1 MVGWGV
7 SPLPVSIT
15 SRIRDKNIWLVYA
28 TIFSVGISYGLS
40 IAIIPIFLDAHGF
53 GKTAMGGLAAIFA
66 SGICLLSLPMG
77 RILRALS
84 AKGTLVGCLLGYAVC
99 VSLFPYLTSFA
110 AVSVA
115 RFLDG
120 AFSVGVWVSCETVL
134 LARAEKENKAF
145 VTSLYAMSLAIGYVI
160 GPIASKG
167 IVAVAPFEI
176 AFLLAGAIALVAAG
190 IASRLDGG
198 IGAHEDP
205 PKENAPADGGPA
217 PAAERPLAWRTKTS
231 LFATF
236 AYGYFQSSAVL
247 FLPLYL
253 MKERHVAEKDTIL
266 VTAFFALGMLLFSN
280 YAGKLGD
287 RHGHLAVMRY
297 LSAVGFLVVV
307 SFVFLSS
314 FPLMCLTVFMV
325 GATLAS
331 ISPVSLALQGVI
343 TQKHEIAKAN
353 AIYNTFY
360 AAGMLVGPP
369 LSGLIFEKVG
379 GKTMIIHF
387 SLLWL
392 AFAIFATVF
401 AKDDPKARSKSE
413 GGEASASG
421 AT

>member
-1 MVGWGV
+1 M
-7 SPLPVSIT
+7 SIT
-15 SRIRDKNIWLVYA
+15 SRIRDKNIWLVYG
-28 TIFSVGISYGLS
+28 TIFSVGIAYGLS

-77 RILRALS
+77 RILRRFS
-84 AKGTLVGCLLGYAVC
+84 AKGTLVACLLGYAVC
-99 VSLFPYLTSFA
+99 VSLFPYLTSFV
-110 AVSVA
+110 AVSIA

-134 LARAEKENKAF
+134 LARAGKENKAF

-167 IVAVAPFEI
+167 IVAVAPFEV
-176 AFLLAGAIALVAAG
+176 AFVLAGVIALVAAA

-198 IGAHEDP
+198 IGHDDP
-205 PKENAPADGGPA
+205 PKEELTADGAPAVA
-217 PAAERPLAWRTKTS
+217 VKEEPLAWRTKTS

-287 RHGHLAVMRY
+287 RYGHLAVMRY
-297 LSAVGFLVVV
+297 LAAVGFMVVA

-360 AAGMLVGPP
+360 AAGMLIGPP
-369 LSGLIFEKVG
+369 LSGLIFERIG
-379 GKTMIIHF
+379 GKTMIFHF

-392 AFAIFATVF
+392 AFAIFAFVF
-401 AKDDPKARSKSE
+401 AKDDPAARPKV
-413 GGEASASG
+413 A
-421 AT
+421 

>member
-1 MVGWGV
+1 
-7 SPLPVSIT
+7 VSIT
-15 SRIRDKNIWLVYA
+15 ERIRDRNIWLVYG
-28 TIFSVGISYGLS
+28 TIFSVGIAYGLS
-40 IAIIPIFLDAHGF
+40 IAIIPIFLDARGL
-53 GKTAMGGLAAIFA
+53 GKTSMGWLAAIFA

-77 RILRALS
+77 RILRRFS
-84 AKGTLVGCLLGYAVC
+84 AKGTLVACLLGYAVC
-99 VSLFPYLTSFA
+99 VTLFPYLRSFW

-134 LARAEKENKAF
+134 LARAGKENKAF

-167 IVAVAPFEI
+167 IVAVASFDV
-176 AFLLAGAIALVAAG
+176 AFVLAGAIALVAAG
-190 IASRLDGG
+190 IASRIDGG

-205 PKENAPADGGPA
+205 PPEG
-217 PAAERPLAWRTKTS
+217 AATTSGEEPPEKERPLAWRTKTS

-253 MKERHVAEKDTIL
+253 MKERNVAEKDTIL

-287 RHGHLAVMRY
+287 RYGHLSVMRY
-297 LSAVGFLVVV
+297 LAAVGFVTVA

-314 FPLMCLTVFMV
+314 FPLMCLSVFVV

-331 ISPVSLALQGVI
+331 ISPVSLALQGII
-343 TQKHEIAKAN
+343 TQKHEIARAN

-360 AAGMLVGPP
+360 AAGMLIGPP
-369 LSGLIFEKVG
+369 LSGLVFERIG
-379 GKTMIIHF
+379 GRTMIFHF

-392 AFAIFATVF
+392 AFAVFAWVF
-401 AKDDPKARSKSE
+401 AKDDPAARAKP
-413 GGEASASG
+413 GDLNTA
-421 AT
+421 

>member
-1 MVGWGV
+1 M
-7 SPLPVSIT
+7 SIT
-15 SRIRDKNIWLVYA
+15 SRIRDKNIWLVYG
-28 TIFSVGISYGLS
+28 TIFSVGIAYGLS
-40 IAIIPIFLDAHGF
+40 IALIPLFLDAHGF

-77 RILRALS
+77 RILRRFS

-99 VSLFPYLTSFA
+99 VTLFPYLTSFTG
-110 AVSVA
+110 VSIA

-134 LARAEKENKAF
+134 LARAGKENKAF

-160 GPIASKG
+160 GPIVSKG
-167 IVAVAPFEI
+167 IVAVFPVEV
-176 AFLLAGAIALVAAG
+176 AFVCAGIIALVAAA

-198 IGAHEDP
+198 IGGHEDQAPTSAELQAHALEGP
-205 PKENAPADGGPA
+205 P
-217 PAAERPLAWRTKTS
+217 RPIAWRTKTS

-236 AYGYFQSSAVL
+236 AYGYFQASAVL

-266 VTAFFALGMLLFSN
+266 VTAFFALGMLIFSN

-287 RHGHLAVMRY
+287 RFGHLAVMRN
-297 LSAVGFLVVV
+297 LAIVGFFAVA
-307 SFVFLSS
+307 SFVFQSS
-314 FPLMCLTVFMV
+314 FPLMCFTVFVV

-343 TQKHEIAKAN
+343 TQKHEIARAN

-369 LSGLIFEKVG
+369 LSGLVFEKIG
-379 GKTMIIHF
+379 GRTMIFHF
-387 SLLWL
+387 SLLWV
-392 AFAIFATVF
+392 AFAAFATVF
-401 AKDDPKARSKSE
+401 AKDDPATRRTAQAR
-413 GGEASASG
+413 
-421 AT
+421 

>member
-1 MVGWGV
+1 M
-7 SPLPVSIT
+7 SIT
-15 SRIRDKNIWLVYA
+15 ERIRDKNIWLVYG
-28 TIFSVGISYGLS
+28 TIFSVGIAYGLS
-40 IAIIPIFLDAHGF
+40 IAIIPIFLDARGL
-53 GKTAMGGLAAIFA
+53 GKTKMGWLAAIFA

-77 RILRALS
+77 RILRRFS
-84 AKGTLVGCLLGYAVC
+84 AKGTLVACLLGYAVC
-99 VSLFPYLTSFA
+99 VSLFPYLRSFW
-110 AVSVA
+110 AVSIA

-134 LARAEKENKAF
+134 LARAGKENKAF

-160 GPIASKG
+160 GPIASKA
-167 IVAVAPFEI
+167 IVAVAPFDV
-176 AFLLAGAIALVAAG
+176 AFVLAGAIALVAAG
-190 IASRLDGG
+190 IASRIDGG
-198 IGAHEDP
+198 IGAHED
-205 PKENAPADGGPA
+205 EPAEGVVED
-217 PAAERPLAWRTKTS
+217 ERTRDAHDEKPLAWRTKTS

-253 MKERHVAEKDTIL
+253 MKERGVAEKDTIL

-287 RHGHLAVMRY
+287 RYGHLSVMRY
-297 LSAVGFLVVV
+297 LAAVGFAMVA

-314 FPLMCLTVFMV
+314 FALMCATVFVV

-343 TQKHEIAKAN
+343 TQKREIAKAN

-369 LSGLIFEKVG
+369 LSGYLFEKVG
-379 GKTMIIHF
+379 GKTMIFHF

-392 AFAIFATVF
+392 AFAVFAWIF
-401 AKDDPKARSKSE
+401 AKDDPAARGMTKAAAAEK
-413 GGEASASG
+413 A
-421 AT
+421 